1 MLWIGVNSGLPA
13 YRPCKCDSNHNSIDP
28 VPCKF
33 KDPVCMDMGI
43 QLPSPAP
50 VPHPLTCRLQIVSP
64 WVQPSLHCPATQ
76 MATLQN
82 WTGGRAAVNSVYH
95 NYYHTL
101 CYLHLLLMSNI

>member
-1 MLWIGVNSGLPA
+1 MG
-13 YRPCKCDSNHNSIDP
+13 
-28 VPCKF
+28 
-33 KDPVCMDMGI
+33 MGI

-50 VPHPLTCRLQIVSP
+50 VPHPPARSHLPAANCLP
-64 WVQPSLHCPATQ
+64 MGPSLHCPATQ

-101 CYLHLLLMSNI
+101 CYLHLLLMIYESNI